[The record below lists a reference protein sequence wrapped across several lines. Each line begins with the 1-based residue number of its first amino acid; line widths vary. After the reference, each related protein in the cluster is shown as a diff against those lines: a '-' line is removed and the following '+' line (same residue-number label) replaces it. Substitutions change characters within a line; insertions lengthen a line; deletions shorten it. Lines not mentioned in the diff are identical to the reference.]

1 MGPTGQRVRRIL
13 RNLID
18 GGVRPSDPRFRD
30 VKYMRRM
37 RTLNLM
43 VLGLLAACPVTVVL
57 LLIGGG
63 GPSMVPVLVISSLG
77 VATYL
82 GIRHG
87 LALETATH
95 VVVALIML
103 VLAYRQAEL
112 GGLEMVGQAWT
123 YLPPIV
129 AGLLLG
135 VRGAAV
141 YTALLSVQTGVFAWL
156 QAHGVRF
163 PIPIPPDNIEAYTA
177 GVQILCG
184 WAIFAL
190 VAAFLSAQ
198 AAAERRM
205 LLLNRSL
212 ARSRDRAHDAT
223 RAKSQFLANV
233 SHEIRTPMNIIFGM
247 TEIVEGEGGLTDE
260 QRDCL
265 ARTRNAAA
273 TLLALVDDVLDVS
286 RIEAGKLTLD
296 VVETNVH
303 ALLAEVTD
311 LLRSRAEAKGL
322 TLDCEGAD
330 DVPPRLLVDPVRLR
344 QVVTNLV
351 GNAVKFTERG
361 GVRVQARLL
370 VETPLGATVR
380 IAVADT
386 GIGIAPD
393 RHGAI
398 FESFTQ
404 ADGSSTRRFG
414 GTGLGLTICRDLVR
428 LMGGELQLDSEPGA
442 GSEFRV
448 VLFLEK
454 PAALRAPVA
463 ACTTTA
469 AGDAG
474 TVPALTPSASAR
486 ASATA

>member
-1 MGPTGQRVRRIL
+1 MGSTGQRVRRLL
-13 RNLID
+13 RNLVD
-18 GGVRPSDPRFRD
+18 GGVRPSDPRYRD

-43 VLGLLAACPVTVVL
+43 VLGLLAACPMTIVL

-63 GPSMVPVLVISSLG
+63 GLSMLPVLILSSLG
-77 VATYL
+77 VLLYV
-82 GIRHG
+82 GIRRG
-87 LALETATH
+87 MPLEWATH
-95 VVVALIML
+95 VVVGLVMI

-123 YLPPIV
+123 YAPPII

-135 VRGAAV
+135 VRGAAL
-141 YTALLSVQTGVFAWL
+141 YTALLSVQVAVFAWL
-156 QAHGVRF
+156 QSRGVQF
-163 PIPIPPDNIEAYTA
+163 PIPIPAGNIHAYTA
-177 GVQILCG
+177 GVQILCA
-184 WAIFAL
+184 WTFFAL
-190 VAAFLSAQ
+190 VTAFLSAQ

-205 LLLNRSL
+205 LQLNRSL

-233 SHEIRTPMNIIFGM
+233 SHEIRTPMNVIFGM
-247 TEIVEGEGGLTDE
+247 TEIVESEGGLSDE

-265 ARTRNAAA
+265 ARTRNAAT

-296 VVETNVH
+296 VVETSLDS
-303 ALLAEVTD
+303 LLLEIAD
-311 LLRSRAEAKGL
+311 LLRPRAEAKGL
-322 TLDCEGAD
+322 ELVC
-330 DVPPRLLVDPVRLR
+330 DVSAAIPPRLLADPVRLR
-344 QVVTNLV
+344 QIVTNLV

-361 GVRVQARLL
+361 RVELRARLL
-370 VETPLGATVR
+370 VETPFGATVR
-380 IAVADT
+380 ISVADT
-386 GIGIAPD
+386 GIGIARD
-393 RHGAI
+393 RHAAV

-428 LMGGELQLDSEPGA
+428 LMGGELQLDSTPGI

-448 VLFLEK
+448 VLVLEK
-454 PAALRAPVA
+454 PASARMPS
-463 ACTTTA
+463 A
-469 AGDAG
+469 AGETDEAQLP
-474 TVPALTPSASAR
+474 VRLSA
-486 ASATA
+486 

>member
-1 MGPTGQRVRRIL
+1 MGPTGQRLRRIL
-13 RNLID
+13 RDLID

-43 VLGLLAACPVTVVL
+43 ILGLLAACPVTVAL
-57 LLIGGG
+57 LLLGGG
-63 GPSMVPVLVISSLG
+63 GLSMIPVLVISALG
-77 VATYL
+77 VLTYV
-82 GIRHG
+82 GVRRG

-95 VVVALIML
+95 VVVALIMAL
-103 VLAYRQAEL
+103 LAYRQAEL

-141 YTALLSVQTGVFAWL
+141 YMALVSLQIGIFAWL

-163 PIPIPPDNIEAYTA
+163 PIPIPPDNIQAYTA
-177 GVQILCG
+177 GVQILCA

-205 LLLNRSL
+205 LLLNRAL
-212 ARSRDRAHDAT
+212 ARSRDRAQDAT

-233 SHEIRTPMNIIFGM
+233 SHEIRMPMNIIFGM
-247 TEIVEGEGGLTDE
+247 VEGEGGHTDE

-286 RIEAGKLTLD
+286 RIEAGKLALD
-296 VVETNVH
+296 LVETSVH

-311 LLRSRAEAKGL
+311 LLRPRAEAKGL
-322 TLDCEGAD
+322 RLDC
-330 DVPPRLLVDPVRLR
+330 DVAGDIPVRLLIDPVRLR

-361 GVRVQARLL
+361 GVRLRARL
-370 VETPLGATVR
+370 VAETPLGATVR

-386 GIGIAPD
+386 GIGIARD
-393 RHGAI
+393 RHDAI

-454 PAALRAPVA
+454 P
-463 ACTTTA
+463 TTA
-469 AGDAG
+469 
-474 TVPALTPSASAR
+474 PAPAPRAQGAPRITPSASAR